1 MMVVSP
7 RTAYFLVAFGLTI
20 GLASRSALADGSRF
34 QPEFSAAD
42 CLKAWERGLSPCD
55 TTPDTYVVIRKSTR
69 ALAWC
74 ESGRLIKVFEMG
86 LGFSPDGD
94 KQREGD
100 GRTPIGTFYIPRRLP
115 SSQFHKAFLISYP
128 DVEDANQAMSRGSIS
143 RWQHRSILEA
153 HAECREPPQQTSLGG
168 LIEIHG
174 QGGRSDWTLGC
185 IAIDNAAIDKLWRTL
200 DVGDSVVILP

>member
-34 QPEFSAAD
+34 QPESSAAD

-74 ESGRLIKVFEMG
+74 ESGRLVKVFETG

-94 KQREGD
+94 KNAKAMVE
-100 GRTPIGTFYIPRRLP
+100 PRLGHFISLDEFHPP
-115 SSQFHKAFLISYP
+115 SS
-128 DVEDANQAMSRGSIS
+128 
-143 RWQHRSILEA
+143 
-153 HAECREPPQQTSLGG
+153 
-168 LIEIHG
+168 
-174 QGGRSDWTLGC
+174 
-185 IAIDNAAIDKLWRTL
+185 IAP
-200 DVGDSVVILP
+200 S